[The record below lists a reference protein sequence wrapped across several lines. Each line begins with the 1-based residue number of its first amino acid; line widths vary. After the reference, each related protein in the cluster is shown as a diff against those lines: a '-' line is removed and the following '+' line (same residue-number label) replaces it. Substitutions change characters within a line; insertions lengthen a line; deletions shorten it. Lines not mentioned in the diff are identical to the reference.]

1 MKQRGFELLSTEKDE
16 ALLPKRET
24 AKSAGYDFKVN
35 ETVTI
40 EPGEIKLIGT
50 GIKAYMQD
58 DEVLYLYDRS
68 SNPRK
73 KGLVLINSVGVIDA
87 DYYNNEGNEGH
98 IMAQMKNITDKP
110 VTVEYGER
118 IMQGVFSK
126 FMVVDDDNATGTRQ
140 GGFGSTNK

>member
-16 ALLPKRET
+16 SLLPKRET

-87 DYYNNEGNEGH
+87 DYYNNAGNEGH

-126 FMVVDDDNATGTRQ
+126 FMLVDDDNATGTRQ